1 MKGKYIT
8 CPSLF
13 KYLTDIS
20 SWLNIIGGILLI
32 RKFAWR
38 NLKIGGKYAVVF
50 SFMALTFILSIFITF
65 LFLQTTDH
73 RIQDTT
79 KKNELSGYASE
90 LVALYQGKY
99 LFIPE
104 YILLA
109 DEEMLAQYV
118 ETSIEFVEIA
128 KNTKPLLSSDQLT
141 IFDQMIENNHE
152 LDQYFFST
160 IVPNVQQIKTDEFA
174 QLQEAANILKNDT
187 TQLGRKLMDTA
198 TMESKQA
205 LGAAQAD
212 MKKVTFVLLISAMI
226 SIIISFILL
235 FFINRNISSGLHNIV
250 QQSEEIANGRLHT
263 EPLPVRG
270 NDEIGQ
276 LSNSMTYM
284 NDSLREMIAEIQE
297 LSKEVDHQG
306 TTLLAS
312 SVEVK
317 AGSEQVSI
325 TIEEM
330 AKGSVNQA
338 DNSAQISENTHQFG
352 QEIARAGEQSNELNA
367 FSSIVLEA
375 STTGDQLMKT
385 TREQMAVIHNLM
397 KNSLQKITSLERK
410 IQSITELVD
419 VIQSIAS
426 QTNLLAINA
435 SIEAARAG
443 EAGRGFSV
451 VATEVQSLSDGV
463 GRSVTEISNIVFSI
477 IEETTDISK
486 ELNDGYA
493 EVDKG
498 TEQMELTGESFSA
511 IKTNVEEMT
520 DKISTISQIFQV
532 IEKSSGEINE
542 SVEQIAAVS
551 EESAA
556 GSEEISASVH
566 EQTQS
571 VDNISSSAKQL
582 MDMVERMNTLI
593 QRFQL

>member
-1 MKGKYIT
+1 M
-8 CPSLF
+8 
-13 KYLTDIS
+13 
-20 SWLNIIGGILLI
+20 
-32 RKFAWR
+32 
-38 NLKIGGKYAVVF
+38 
-50 SFMALTFILSIFITF
+50 
-65 LFLQTTDH
+65 
-73 RIQDTT
+73 QDTT
-79 KKNELSGYASE
+79 NKNELSGYASE
-90 LVALYQGKY
+90 LVALYQEKY

-109 DEEMLAQYV
+109 DEEMLTQYV

-128 KNTKPLLSSDQLT
+128 KNTKPLLSSDQLST
-141 IFDQMIENNHE
+141 FDQMIENNHE

-160 IVPNVQQIKTDEFA
+160 IVPNVQQIKTEEFA
-174 QLQEAANILKNDT
+174 QLQEAANHLKNDT
-187 TQLGRKLMDTA
+187 TQLGRELMDTA
-198 TMESKQA
+198 TIESKQA

-306 TTLLAS
+306 TTLLES

-317 AGSEQVSI
+317 AGSEQVAI

-385 TREQMAVIHNLM
+385 TREQMTVIHKLM
-397 KNSLQKITSLERK
+397 KDSLKKITSLERK
-410 IQSITELVD
+410 IHSITELVD

-498 TEQMELTGESFSA
+498 TEQMELTGESFSS
-511 IKTNVEEMT
+511 IKASVEEMT
-520 DKISTISQIFQV
+520 EKISTISQIFQI

-582 MDMVERMNTLI
+582 MSMVERMNMLI